1 MNDKK
6 DFKKAL
12 LEQNGLQ
19 AGHLPEQRRKEIEMI
34 LERQL
39 KWVRRMRWVTV
50 TLWLLWALLTLII
63 AFGVMLMR
71 REPGEIGPD
80 WEVYLFLVWIA
91 LPPIAIVSTIS
102 WYVRWRSATSREL
115 NARLERLE
123 EKLDCLSGTP

>member
-1 MNDKK
+1 
-6 DFKKAL
+6 
-12 LEQNGLQ
+12 
-19 AGHLPEQRRKEIEMI
+19 
-34 LERQL
+34 
-39 KWVRRMRWVTV
+39 
-50 TLWLLWALLTLII
+50 
-63 AFGVMLMR
+63 
-71 REPGEIGPD
+71 GPD

>member
-12 LEQNGLQ
+12 LKQNGLQ
-19 AGHLPEQRRKEIEMI
+19 TGHLPEQRRKEIEMI

-50 TLWLLWALLTLII
+50 TLWLLWASLTLII